1 MPRALVV
8 IDIQKDYFPG
18 GRMELVGAEAASR
31 RARVLLDAF
40 RSSGEPLFHV
50 QHLFEGDDAPF
61 FAPGTEGAEIHPEV
75 APAEGERV
83 IVKHR
88 PNAFKDT
95 PLEAELR
102 ELGVDEVVLCGMMTS
117 MCVDASARASADL
130 GFGTSIAFD
139 ACAAPDLQS
148 GDEVIPGATVHK
160 AVLAALGSMV
170 ADVRP
175 TSEIIG

>member
-31 RARVLLDAF
+31 RARVLLDAL
-40 RSSGEPLFHV
+40 RSRGGPGFHGQPLFGG
-50 QHLFEGDDAPF
+50 GDGPF
-61 FAPGTEGAEIHPEV
+61 FAPGPEGAEIYPEV

-102 ELGVDEVVLCGMMTS
+102 
-117 MCVDASARASADL
+117 DL
-130 GFGTSIAFD
+130 
-139 ACAAPDLQS
+139 
-148 GDEVIPGATVHK
+148 
-160 AVLAALGSMV
+160 
-170 ADVRP
+170 
-175 TSEIIG
+175 